1 MMDKIFAKLIAK
13 DEIADLIYRYPR
25 GLDRLDRAILL
36 SLGHADATVEFS
48 TLFKGT
54 WAGYVEWLMHAHKS
68 MLFNNHRITNM
79 LIDVEADR
87 AVSES
92 SSTAT
97 LIVARSDGNIE
108 SRLVHSRYLDQ
119 WRHENSRWW
128 LMRRVTVRDYR
139 SVTVMT
145 AKELE
150 AKVQYAHAG
159 VLKDQDPSYEL
170 FAQLRQSAQ

>member
-1 MMDKIFAKLIAK
+1 MMDKALAKLIAK

-25 GLDRLDRAILL
+25 GLDRLDQSILL
-36 SLGHADATVEFS
+36 SIGHADATVEFS

-54 WAGYVEWLMHAHKS
+54 WVGYVEWLMHAHET

-79 LIDVEADR
+79 LIEVEAEQ

-97 LIVARSDGNIE
+97 LIVARSDGDIE

-119 WRHENSRWW
+119 WRHESGRWW

-139 SVTVMT
+139 SVTVIT

-150 AKVQYAHAG
+150 QRVQYTNAG

-170 FAQLRQSAQ
+170 FAQLKKSVE

>member
-1 MMDKIFAKLIAK
+1 MVDKSLAKLVAK

-25 GLDRLDRAILL
+25 GLDRLDTAILL
-36 SLGHADATVEFS
+36 SIGHPDATVEFS

-54 WAGYVEWLMHAHKS
+54 WAGYVDWLMHAHTS

-79 LIDVEADR
+79 LIEVDAEHA
-87 AVSES
+87 ASKS

-97 LIVARSDGNIE
+97 LIVSRTDGDVE
-108 SRLVHSRYLDQ
+108 SRIVHSRYLDQ
-119 WRHENSRWW
+119 WRHEGGRWW
-128 LMRRVTVRDYR
+128 LMHRLTVRDYR

-150 AKVQYAHAG
+150 EKVQYANAG
-159 VLKDQDPSYEL
+159 VLKDQDPSYGL
-170 FAQLRQSAQ
+170 FAQIRRTAR